1 MRQTVGKRQ
10 EDKVLRKITRRTA
23 RGLLAE
29 NEAESTVLSMLGGV
43 GGVSKHLVTLEPR
56 KRRALP
62 FSFNSTLRA
71 VRQEAELE
79 DDTDSEEE
87 HDGTARLNE
96 KGEVALGEPTPT
108 GAVTAGGRAIIREI
122 GGREGGEG
130 EEDMEGEE
138 GEEDDVEVPVVEQ
151 SGRKKAADKPVGK
164 REMSDSYYA
173 WANKDL
179 INPSVAGFYSSDV
192 PAGKRA
198 KARAARKEKRG
209 QAGKKSTFIPFV
221 KQ

>member
-23 RGLLAE
+23 RDLLAE
-29 NEAESTVLSMLGGV
+29 NKEKSVVLSMLGGV

-87 HDGTARLNE
+87 YDGSARLNE

-122 GGREGGEG
+122 GGRGGE

-138 GEEDDVEVPVVEQ
+138 GEEDEEEVPVVEQ
-151 SGRKKAADKPVGK
+151 SGRKKAGDKPVGK

-209 QAGKKSTFIPFV
+209 QTGKKSTFIPFV
-221 KQ
+221 RQ

>member
-1 MRQTVGKRQ
+1 M
-10 EDKVLRKITRRTA
+10 RKITRRTA
-23 RGLLAE
+23 RDLLAE
-29 NEAESTVLSMLGGV
+29 NKEKSVVLSMLGGV

-87 HDGTARLNE
+87 YDGSARLNE

-122 GGREGGEG
+122 GGRGGE

-138 GEEDDVEVPVVEQ
+138 GEEDEEEVPVVEQ
-151 SGRKKAADKPVGK
+151 SGRKKAGDKPVGK

-209 QAGKKSTFIPFV
+209 QTGKKSTFIPFV
-221 KQ
+221 RQ